1 MTQKLL
7 YIYIYDLISNE
18 ILQWDKVIFEYWFGD
33 KESYLKRLQEYD
45 KNRNCLLDNLKCNLD
60 ESKILKLHKYVFL

>member
-7 YIYIYDLISNE
+7 YIYDLISNE
-18 ILQWDKVIFEYWFGD
+18 ILQWDKEIFEYWFGD
-33 KESYLKRLQEYD
+33 KESYLKKLKEYN
-45 KNRNCLLDNLKCNLD
+45 KNRNCLLDNLKCNSD